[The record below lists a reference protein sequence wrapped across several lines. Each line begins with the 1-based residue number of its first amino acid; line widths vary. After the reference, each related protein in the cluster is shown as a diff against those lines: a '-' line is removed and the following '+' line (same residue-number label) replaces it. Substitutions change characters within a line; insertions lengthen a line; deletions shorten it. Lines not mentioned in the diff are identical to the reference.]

1 MTRRFLISSLAVGLL
16 ALGGLNAQASQ
27 INLPTTLATL
37 ETPGNF
43 AIVDNLEFSNFEY
56 VATPPGSPPLASG
69 VTVSPFQT
77 IPGET
82 GITFKGGFFAA
93 AGTIVDYAF
102 TYKVTA
108 LSGTITDAYLA
119 LTGGVF
125 GGTGSISV
133 GETIRNAADGA
144 FLGSMEASIPGLL
157 VTSTSWTPGV
167 TSILVTKD
175 VILVGG
181 SQGATVSIIDQGFSQ
196 TVIPEPASMALLGI
210 GLTGLFTLRRFFKRT
225 SVA

>member
-16 ALGGLNAQASQ
+16 ALGGLNAQAGQ
-27 INLPTTLATL
+27 IPLPSDLATL
-37 ETPGNF
+37 ETAGNF
-43 AIVDNLEFSNFEY
+43 AIVGNLEFSNFGY
-56 VATPPGSPPLASG
+56 VATPMGSPPPASG
-69 VTVSPFQT
+69 VNVNPFT

-82 GITFKGGFFAA
+82 GITFSGPFFAA
-93 AGTIVDYAF
+93 PGTIVDYAISY
-102 TYKVTA
+102 TLTA

-125 GGTGSISV
+125 GGSGRVSV

-175 VILVGG
+175 MILVGG

-196 TVIPEPASMALLGI
+196 TVVPEPASMALLGI
-210 GLTGLFTLRRFFKRT
+210 GLSGLFTFRRFFKRT